1 MVRATNFY
9 NLSTDSDVFDMNT
22 ELYGIQKAPEEFED
36 PEDLIYAN
44 KSVFEI
50 YGCAD
55 EAEFRELTGLIW
67 QKDFRPAME
76 ILLGEREAEPDGII
90 RPLDEYI
97 DGISA
102 SAAMNYKRWSVST
115 NTTQAAAAGSFDN
128 AVEFLRRWITQRV
141 EWMNGNYTT
150 EKVTDEE

>member
-1 MVRATNFY
+1 
-9 NLSTDSDVFDMNT
+9 
-22 ELYGIQKAPEEFED
+22 
-36 PEDLIYAN
+36 
-44 KSVFEI
+44 
-50 YGCAD
+50 
-55 EAEFRELTGLIW
+55 
-67 QKDFRPAME
+67 ME